1 MNWVILKVV
10 ENPSEALVL
19 QSVLEAAG
27 IEYKV
32 VKESI
37 GKLYGITMDGLGE
50 TKLYVPEEKLEEA
63 KEILDTKAQTV

>member
-1 MNWVILKVV
+1 MQWTLLRIV
-10 ENPSEALVL
+10 EDPSEALVL
-19 QSVLEAAG
+19 QSVLEAEG

-50 TKLYVPEEKLEEA
+50 TKLYVPVLA
-63 KEILDTKAQTV
+63 PI